1 MTGLIA
7 FLAVALVVIMTPGQ
21 DTFLTVRNTLAG
33 GSRAGMRTAAGVVAG
48 QLLWTAAATA
58 GLAALFATNP
68 GIYAW
73 LEVAGAVYLLF
84 LGAQSLRRALGGGAI
99 ALQKAAAPPMGG
111 YFRSG
116 LLSNLGNPKMLLFF
130 SSLLPQ
136 FVEPGHSAYGLLL
149 GATFAGL
156 TMAWL
161 AAYAVI
167 VAGLGRTFTHS
178 SVPKLLEAVAG
189 VALIALGVR
198 VVFDA
203 V

>member
-1 MTGLIA
+1 MTGLIT

-21 DTFLTVRNTLAG
+21 DTVLTVRNTLTG
-33 GSRAGMRTAAGVVAG
+33 GSSAGLRTAAGVVTG
-48 QLLWTAAATA
+48 QLLWTAAASA

-73 LEVAGAVYLLF
+73 LQVAGAGYLLL
-84 LGAQSLRRALGGGAI
+84 LGAQSLRRAFGGPAI
-99 ALQKAAAPPMGG
+99 AARTATPSMGR
-111 YFRSG
+111 YFRQG

-136 FVEPGHSAYGLLL
+136 FVKPGQSTYGLLL
-149 GATFAGL
+149 GATFAGI

-161 AAYAVI
+161 TAYAVI
-167 VAGLGRTFTHS
+167 VAGLGRTVTQS
-178 SVPKLLEAVAG
+178 SVPKVLEAVAG
-189 VALIALGVR
+189 VALMVLGLH